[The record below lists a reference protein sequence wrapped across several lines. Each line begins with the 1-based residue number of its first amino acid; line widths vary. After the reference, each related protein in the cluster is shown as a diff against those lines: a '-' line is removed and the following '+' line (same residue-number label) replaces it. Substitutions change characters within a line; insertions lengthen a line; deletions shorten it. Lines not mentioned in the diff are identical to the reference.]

1 MKHSASAA
9 RSLRSS
15 KIKPYDSVK
24 ELKNAASNNNLSS
37 MAYPEDDQLFFRA
50 NSIIEKDETEVFAE
64 ALSRRK
70 DEQNQSPMKSFK
82 ASAFNS

>member
-1 MKHSASAA
+1 
-9 RSLRSS
+9 
-15 KIKPYDSVK
+15 
-24 ELKNAASNNNLSS
+24 

-70 DEQNQSPMKSFK
+70 DEQNQSPLKSFK
-82 ASAFNS
+82 ASACNS